1 MQCGADAWLKEL
13 AIRDQCHDI
22 PARIQCSVVL
32 MPGWLIE
39 LASRDQCQPTGSGS
53 ELEMRYT

>member
-1 MQCGADAWLKEL
+1 
-13 AIRDQCHDI
+13 
-22 PARIQCSVVL
+22 VVL